1 MLAPQV
7 DHGAIDHCR
16 TSQSQRRSARSL
28 RRPTGVF
35 RPYAGVGPSIV
46 FVDFNDSQSAVNWL
60 GAGNTSSV
68 TFGVN
73 FLVGTRIMFGN
84 TLGVFAE
91 YKRNWAIFD
100 QGRSDL
106 HTNAAVG
113 GLVWDFDYFAL
124 P

>member
-1 MLAPQV
+1 V
-7 DHGAIDHCR
+7 
-16 TSQSQRRSARSL
+16 

-35 RPYAGVGPSIV
+35 RPYVGVGPSIV
-46 FVDFNDSQSAVNWL
+46 FVDFNGPQATVNSL
-60 GAGNTSSV
+60 GAGGSSTV
-68 TFGVN
+68 EFGVN

-100 QGRSDL
+100 RGRSDL
-106 HTNAAVG
+106 HSNAAVG
-113 GLVWDFDYFAL
+113 GLVLDFDYFAL